1 MQNIAKSIAAA
12 ALLAAL
18 GMALPADSAKA
29 ANIVSNVTAGLPPV
43 SSVNPPPPPAAM
55 EGEEADVM
63 IAESV
68 SDPLEPIN
76 RLMFGINEIVDFV
89 VLRPVNIVYRTVVP
103 KPLRTGVA
111 NVVSN
116 ISSPVVFANDVLQGE
131 GERAGN
137 TLKRFVINSTVGI
150 GGLIDVAGRN
160 GIPGH
165 SEDFGQTLGTWGVG
179 SGPYLVLPLLGPT
192 TLRDTVAMPVDSA
205 MDPLTWIL
213 MDEKTAVRL
222 APLGTKVLV
231 YHDAVMD
238 DVDNMRRNS
247 ADFYATI
254 RDVYTQRRQSEIA
267 NGDLMM
273 EPLPPI
279 SGD

>member
-1 MQNIAKSIAAA
+1 MQIKAKWTATAAI
-12 ALLAAL
+12 LVGL
-18 GMALPADSAKA
+18 GFAVPADSVHA
-29 ANIVSNVTAGLPPV
+29 ATVISNLTTPSATNI
-43 SSVNPPPPPAAM
+43 NPPPPP
-55 EGEEADVM
+55 EGPAVEADVVM
-63 IAESV
+63 AESV

-76 RLMFGINEIVDFV
+76 RVIFGLNEVVDFV
-89 VLRPVNIVYRTVVP
+89 ILRPVNVVYRTIVP

-116 ISSPVVFANDVLQGE
+116 LASPVVLANDILQGE

-137 TLKRFVINSTVGI
+137 TAKRFVINSTVGL

-179 SGPYLVLPLLGPT
+179 SGPYMVLPLLGPT
-192 TLRDTVAMPVDSA
+192 TLRDTIAMPVDSA
-205 MDPLTWIL
+205 MDPMTWLL
-213 MDEKTAVRL
+213 MDQKTAVRL
-222 APLGTKVLV
+222 APLGTKILV

-254 RDVYTQRRQSEIA
+254 RDIHTQRRQSEIA
-267 NGDLMM
+267 NGDLTM
-273 EPLPPI
+273 EPLPSI
-279 SGD
+279 SGE